1 MSAPPYQVEIS
12 MHDTKTIIVAQLF
25 ISGMMAFL
33 MTGFFGFIHATSI
46 LAWLAEWANAFVI
59 AWPVAFVLS
68 LGVGRLGFKLAV
80 TCRRHI

>member
-1 MSAPPYQVEIS
+1 

-59 AWPVAFVLS
+59 AGRSLVSCRWGSGALGLS
-68 LGVGRLGFKLAV
+68 SP
-80 TCRRHI
+80 